1 MGNAG
6 GDRWLGWTPERAA
19 EPWLW
24 GVTGAQLRGAVA
36 DRVQWLQGLRG
47 RAVEHRTLGP
57 VDPLRL
63 VLCATDPLEFWADF
77 WAATIVPSVVFLAN
91 PAWQGQEWR
100 QVLALARPHGILG
113 ECSEAQGIP
122 SSLPLGGE
130 NGLVGK
136 HWTDDYTAAIAVARE
151 NWTDDCKSATPGTG
165 ATSAVSSTQLQAG
178 WILMSTGG
186 SSGQLRFVVHT
197 LATLGAAVWGL
208 QRSALIPPPGQIH
221 SFCTLPFHHVS
232 GLMQGLRSWGTGGQ
246 MITLPFRSLEQ
257 RLAQGAGTVE
267 QGPIDR
273 LPFCLSLVPTQ
284 LQRLLELP
292 AAAPWLAQ
300 FAVIFLGGA
309 PPWPSLLDRA
319 RVLGLPLAPTYG
331 MTETAAMV
339 TVLAPADFG
348 RGRGGCGPALPHVR
362 LGVGASGAGTPGTAA
377 IGPIE
382 IQTPALG
389 LGYYSLEAHP
399 NRGPSPAP
407 RGPENPA
414 PTTAPRGPE
423 NPAPTT
429 APRGPENPAPT
440 TATLHPQLQRW
451 TRDRLVPD
459 DVGRL
464 DEQGYLEVLGRESD
478 KVITGG
484 ENVFPAEVEAVIRAS
499 GLVADV
505 AVMGR
510 PDPVWGERLV
520 AVYVPRQDLAQQ
532 DLVRQ
537 DLAGMIG
544 LDAIG
549 PKAIEAQLK
558 TQLQQWVR
566 RELTAYKCPKEW
578 WAIEA
583 IDRNAQGKIDRQ
595 ALKAWLGAVHGCP
608 GTD

>member
-1 MGNAG
+1 
-6 GDRWLGWTPERAA
+6 
-19 EPWLW
+19 
-24 GVTGAQLRGAVA
+24 
-36 DRVQWLQGLRG
+36 
-47 RAVEHRTLGP
+47 
-57 VDPLRL
+57 L

-414 PTTAPRGPE
+414 PTTA
-423 NPAPTT
+423 
-429 APRGPENPAPT
+429 
-440 TATLHPQLQRW
+440 TLHPQLQRW